1 MSLELW
7 CAGDER
13 LAPSQDPRVAVAQLD
28 AVVAVDP
35 EVAVMGERI
44 RALVADA
51 AGPADRTTR
60 PGHLTG
66 SAFVVSADGAR
77 AVLLFHTKL
86 QRWLQP
92 GGHADGDL
100 NLAAVALR
108 EATEE
113 CGIVGL
119 GVYPIAIDADIHEVR
134 PPNEDAHLHLDLR
147 FLVVAPEG
155 AELVANH
162 ESEAL
167 RWVERERL
175 GDYEL
180 DAGLIRLAAAAFRRF
195 DSGANDAG
203 A

>member
-1 MSLELW
+1 MTVELW
-7 CAGDER
+7 FAGDER
-13 LAPSQDPRVAVAQLD
+13 LAPSTDPALALAQLN
-28 AVVAVDP
+28 AVTTDERDVQDMSV
-35 EVAVMGERI
+35 RI
-44 RALVADA
+44 RRLISDSS
-51 AGPADRTTR
+51 GPADRTTR

-66 SAFVVSADGAR
+66 SAFVVSADGR
-77 AVLLFHTKL
+77 HAVLLFHTKL

-119 GVYPIAIDADIHEVR
+119 GVHPVAIDADIHEVR
-134 PPNEDAHLHLDLR
+134 PPAEDAHLHLDLR
-147 FLVVAPEG
+147 FLVVAPDG

-167 RWVERERL
+167 RWVERDGL
-175 GDYEL
+175 GDYDL
-180 DAGLIRLAAAAFRRF
+180 DAGLIRLADAAFSRF
-195 DSGANDAG
+195 DHLTD
-203 A
+203 

>member
-7 CAGDER
+7 FAGDER
-13 LAPSQDPRVAVAQLD
+13 LAPATDPAVALAQLD
-28 AVVAVDP
+28 AVVSAESDVDD
-35 EVAVMGERI
+35 MKSRI
-44 RALVADA
+44 RTLVSDA
-51 AGPADRTTR
+51 SGPADRTTR

-66 SAFVVSADGAR
+66 SAFVVSADGRR

-113 CGIVGL
+113 CGIVGM
-119 GVYPIAIDADIHEVR
+119 GVHPVAIDADIHEVR
-134 PPNEDAHLHLDLR
+134 PPAEDAHLHLDLR
-147 FLVVAPEG
+147 FLVTAPDG
-155 AELVANH
+155 AELIANH
-162 ESEAL
+162 ESQAL
-167 RWVERERL
+167 RWVDRDDL

-180 DAGLIRLAAAAFRRF
+180 DAGLIRLANAAFSRF
-195 DSGANDAG
+195 DDVMG
-203 A
+203 